1 MKYSQIISSL
11 AESATLGI
19 AKKVRQLTAE
29 GRNVIGLTLGEPDA
43 DTPVHIREAAKKAL
57 DDGFTHYPPVSGYA
71 NLREAI
77 ANKLKRENGLDY
89 KADQIVVSTGA
100 KQSLYNVILAVLN
113 PGDGTIL
120 PAPYWVSYEA
130 MFHLAQAETTI
141 IPTDVSSDYKI
152 TPAQLEAAIQ
162 PHTRLFIL
170 TSPSNPTGSMYSREE
185 LTGLVE
191 VLEKHPNVLIISDE
205 IYEHMTFGK
214 EHISIGTFP
223 SVADRVIIVNGF
235 SKGYAMTGWRLGYI
249 AAPKEIA
256 DLTEKL
262 QGQSTSGATAFAQ
275 IGAVAAL
282 NGPQD
287 TVIAMRDEFHRR
299 RDLVYEKL
307 CAIDGLKVNLPD
319 GAFYFY
325 PDLRAF
331 LGAETPSGEI
341 IKDIDELCLYLL
353 DSEGLAVVPGSAF
366 GTDSHIRLSY
376 AYAND
381 VLEDGIGRLTRAL
394 RALKVNI
401 PQTSSIG
408 KTE

>member
-29 GRNVIGLTLGEPDA
+29 GRNVIGLTLGEPDS
-43 DTPVHIREAAKKAL
+43 DTPVHIRDAAKKAL

-77 ANKLKRENGLDY
+77 ANKLKRENGLDF

-113 PGDGTIL
+113 PGDAVIL

-130 MFHLAQAETTI
+130 MCHLAQAETTVI
-141 IPTDVSSDYKI
+141 KTDVSDNYKI

-162 PHTRLFIL
+162 PNTRLFVL

-185 LTGLVE
+185 LEGIVE
-191 VLEKHPNVLIISDE
+191 VLEKYPNVLIISDE
-205 IYEHMTFGK
+205 IYEHITFGK
-214 EHISIGTFP
+214 PHISIGTFP
-223 SVADRVIIVNGF
+223 SVADRVIVVNGF

-249 AAPKEIA
+249 AAPKDIA

-275 IGAVAAL
+275 IGAIAAL

-287 TVIAMRDEFHRR
+287 TVAAMRDEFHRR
-299 RDLVYEKL
+299 RDLMYKKL
-307 CAIDGLKVNLPD
+307 CEIDGLKVNLPD

-325 PDLRAF
+325 PDLGAF
-331 LGAETPSGEI
+331 LGAETPSGETI
-341 IKDIDELCLYLL
+341 HDIDALCLYLL
-353 DSEGLAVVPGSAF
+353 DAEGLAVVPGSAF

-376 AYAND
+376 AYANE

-394 RALKVNI
+394 RALKIKV
-401 PQTSSIG
+401 PQTSMG
-408 KTE
+408 KAE

>member
-29 GRNVIGLTLGEPDA
+29 GRNVIGLTLGEPDY

-57 DDGFTHYPPVSGYA
+57 DDGFTHYPPVAGYA

-100 KQSLYNVILAVLN
+100 KQSLYNVVLSVLN
-113 PGDGTIL
+113 PGDGAIVA
-120 PAPYWVSYEA
+120 APYWVSYDA
-130 MFHLAQAETTI
+130 MFHMAQAKTTV
-141 IPTDVSSDYKI
+141 IPTSVESDYKF
-152 TPAQLEAAIQ
+152 TADQLEAAIQ
-162 PHTRLFIL
+162 PETRLFIL

-185 LTGLVE
+185 LEAIVA
-191 VLEKHPNVLIISDE
+191 VLEKHPQVLIISDE
-205 IYEHMTFGK
+205 IYEHITFGK
-214 EHISIGTFP
+214 PHISIGTFP

-287 TVIAMRDEFHRR
+287 TVVAMREEFHRR
-299 RDLVYEKL
+299 RDLVYAKL
-307 CAIDGLKVNLPD
+307 CAIEGLKVNLPD

-325 PDLRAF
+325 PDLSAF
-331 LGAETPSGEI
+331 LGSTTPEGKVI
-341 IKDIDELCLYLL
+341 GDIDDLCLYLL
-353 DSEGLAVVPGSAF
+353 DAEGLAVVPGSAF

-376 AYAND
+376 AYATD

-401 PQTSSIG
+401 PQTS
-408 KTE
+408 